1 MKIRNIVL
9 TICILAII
17 SMPIK
22 VQANEMKTNAIGGS
36 TVISDQQIEMLEP
49 EEAERIHRGALN
61 NSEIVPMSNLATSTI
76 RVSEGDN
83 ILYVTYSTRSRTIA
97 DKIGVR
103 NVTFQ
108 EKTGLFW
115 KTLSINS
122 GYSEN
127 TDTYFG
133 GFSMTN
139 PVNGAQ
145 YRAECTHYTIIDGQE
160 TSSYN
165 ETLPYTYTK

>member
-1 MKIRNIVL
+1 MNVRNIIL
-9 TICILAII
+9 TLCMLII
-17 SMPIK
+17 ASVPIEA
-22 VQANEMKTNAIGGS
+22 QANELETIRIGGI
-36 TVISDQQIEMLEP
+36 TVVSEPQIEMLDP
-49 EEAERIHRGALN
+49 EEAERIHKEALA
-61 NSEIVPMSNLATSTI
+61 NSTIMPMSNLATSTI
-76 RVSEGDN
+76 RVSGGDN
-83 ILYVTYSTRSRTIA
+83 IIYVTYSTRSRTIA

-122 GYSEN
+122 RYSEN

-145 YRAECTHYTIIDGQE
+145 YRAECTHYVIIDGQE